1 MSLQD
6 ATEGSDS
13 RKNKRVV
20 RNLIPSV
27 FRFEHTGSLKDR
39 LVTAIV
45 VLYVALALS
54 LLAIYLPYGRLIC
67 VAWTAAIAA
76 VSTFEVVRLFARH
89 HDTLHY
95 RPVAGAIAYAIL
107 ILPAVAA
114 TISAVGSVF
123 GDSTQWH
130 LVYGALIASGQLL
143 MVAQVFE
150 GRRRLEDAARHSECY
165 GSSFFILAVCAP
177 QLIIIGASSHG
188 VQLLWWIA
196 ALAALNDAAAY
207 FVGRA
212 LGKHKMAPG
221 LSPNK
226 SLEGSIAGLVVGTV
240 AGIFFWRALLGETVG
255 LWQLLVL
262 SLTATV
268 AAQAGDL
275 AKSYL
280 KRLRGVKDL
289 GAFFPGHGGVLDR
302 FDAMIAVAPVLVV
315 GLSLLGL
322 L

>member
-1 MSLQD
+1 
-6 ATEGSDS
+6 
-13 RKNKRVV
+13 VV
-20 RNLIPSV
+20 RNLLPNV

-39 LVTAIV
+39 LLTALIV
-45 VLYVALALS
+45 LFVALGLS
-54 LLAIYLPYGRLIC
+54 LLALHVPYGRLIC

-89 HDTLHY
+89 PETLHY
-95 RPVAGAIAYAIL
+95 RPIAGSIAYAVL

-123 GDSTQWH
+123 GEPTKWH
-130 LVYGALIASGQLL
+130 LIYGALIAAGQLL
-143 MVAQVFE
+143 MIAQVFE
-150 GRRRLEDAARHSECY
+150 GRRRLEDAARHGERY
-165 GSSFFILAVCAP
+165 GASFFILAVCAP
-177 QLIIIGASSHG
+177 QLIIIGSSPYG

-207 FVGRA
+207 FVGRSF
-212 LGKHKMAPG
+212 GKHKMAPG

-226 SLEGSIAGLVVGTV
+226 SLEGSIAGLVVGTA
-240 AGIFFWRALLGETVG
+240 AGIFFWRVLLGDSIG
-255 LWQLLVL
+255 FWQLLVL
-262 SLTATV
+262 SLLATV

-302 FDAMIAVAPVLVV
+302 FDAMIAVAPVLLV

>member
-13 RKNKRVV
+13 LKSKRVA
-20 RNLIPSV
+20 RNYIPSV

-39 LVTAIV
+39 LLTALIV
-45 VLYVALALS
+45 LVVALSLS
-54 LLAIYLPYGRLIC
+54 LLAIYLPYGRLLC
-67 VAWTAAIAA
+67 VAWTASIVA

-95 RPVAGAIAYAIL
+95 RPITGVVAYAIL
-107 ILPAVAA
+107 ILPALAA
-114 TISAVGSVF
+114 TISSVGSVF
-123 GDSTQWH
+123 GHPIEWH
-130 LVYGALIASGQLL
+130 LMYGSMIVAGQA
-143 MVAQVFE
+143 MMIAQVFE
-150 GRRRLEDAARHSECY
+150 GRRRLEDAARY
-165 GSSFFILAVCAP
+165 GERYGASFCILAVCAP
-177 QLIIIGASSHG
+177 QLIVVSSLPYG
-188 VQLLWWIA
+188 VQLLWWVA
-196 ALAALNDAAAY
+196 GVSALNDAAAY

-212 LGKHKMAPG
+212 MGKHKIAPG

-226 SLEGSIAGLVVGTV
+226 SVEGSVAGLVVGTL
-240 AGIFFWRALLGETVG
+240 AGIGLWWVLLGESVG
-255 LWQLLVL
+255 VWTLMFL
-262 SLTATV
+262 SFLATI
-268 AAQAGDL
+268 AAQTGDL

-315 GLSLLGL
+315 ALSLLRL